1 MKSIKKVIA
10 LIAVAAFIAA
20 TLAACGSSGSTNTG
34 STAAASQSKSEA
46 APAAA
51 ESKTEAAATEAPA
64 AATEETPEAVAPATA
79 AEPGSVHVKTLGV
92 DPIKIAYIPMST
104 AGVVN
109 NIVKMAFAET
119 IDAYK
124 DTVTIDYFDPG
135 YDIQKQ
141 ITMINDCVTQGY
153 DCIMGELFD
162 PVATATAV
170 EECEKAGIPFI
181 TTNSGTVAVHTLH
194 LRGVDYLSGWKAAEQ
209 IAMVKDPNKPF
220 KVVIVDFP
228 AQMLSVALQ
237 SQGFIDYME
246 QNTQWELL
254 DDRCIDNISTEGANT
269 AMRDILTKY
278 DQIDIIWNVGDDL
291 TAGTIQAVKA
301 ANVPCGVND
310 GETLVY
316 GNYGLPATFEDLTS
330 PDGVLYG
337 LTYCDYYN
345 EYSMAISY
353 ALYHAI
359 TGSTAVTMG
368 LDETPQ
374 IALSVF
380 PITREDGAKYRVLSR
395 WEDSLEW
402 NAANS

>member
-1 MKSIKKVIA
+1 MKSIKKVVA
-10 LIAVAAFIAA
+10 LLIAAAMITAS
-20 TLAACGSSGSTNTG
+20 LAACGSSGTNEA
-34 STAAASQSKSEA
+34 STAAADT
-46 APAAA
+46 
-51 ESKTEAAATEAPA
+51 KTEAAATTESAAPA
-64 AATEETPEAVAPATA
+64 AATEATETASAAVEPATA
-79 AEPGSVHVKTLGV
+79 AEPGSTHVKELGV

-124 DTVTIDYFDPG
+124 DTITIDYFDPG

-153 DCIMGELFD
+153 DCIMAELFD

-170 EECEKAGIPFI
+170 EECEAAGIPFI
-181 TTNSGTVAVHTLH
+181 TCNSGTVAVHTLH
-194 LRGVDYLSGWKAAEQ
+194 IRGVDYLSGWKAAEQ
-209 IAMVKDPNKPF
+209 IAQVKDPNKPF

-246 QNTQWELL
+246 QNTSWELL

-278 DQIDIIWNVGDDL
+278 DQVDIIWNVGDDL

-301 ANVPCGVND
+301 ANIPTGTAD

-316 GNYGLPATFEDLTS
+316 GNYGLPATFDDLTS

-353 ALYHAI
+353 ALYHSI
-359 TGSTAVTMG
+359 TGSTAVSMG
-368 LDETPQ
+368 LDATPT
-374 IALSVF
+374 IALSVW
-380 PITREDGAKYRVLSR
+380 PITREDGAKYATLSR
-395 WEDSLEW
+395 WQDSLDW

>member
-1 MKSIKKVIA
+1 MKLFKKIIA
-10 LIAVAAFIAA
+10 LAGVAALSVA
-20 TLAACGSSGSTNTG
+20 TLAACGSSG
-34 STAAASQSKSEA
+34 TANATSSEEVVA
-46 APAAA
+46 TTAAA
-51 ESKTEAAATEAPA
+51 ESAAASAEAAVAAAT
-64 AATEETPEAVAPATA
+64 
-79 AEPGSVHVKTLGV
+79 AEGTTHVKVLGQ

-124 DTVTIDYFDPG
+124 DTVQIDYFDPA
-135 YDIQKQ
+135 YDVQKQ

-170 EECEKAGIPFI
+170 EDAEKAGIPVI

-194 LRGVDYLSGWKAAEQ
+194 LRGVDYLSGWKAAEE
-209 IAMVKDPNKPF
+209 IAKVKNPDDNL
-220 KVVIVDFP
+220 KVVIIDFP

-237 SQGFIDYME
+237 SAGFLDYME
-246 QNTQWELL
+246 QNTNWELL

-269 AMRDILTKY
+269 AVRDILTKY

-291 TAGTIQAVKA
+291 TAGTLQAVKA
-301 ANVPCGVND
+301 AGRDD
-310 GETLVY
+310 GSILIY
-316 GNYGLPATFEDLTS
+316 GNYGLPATFDDLTS
-330 PDGVLYG
+330 DDGILYG
-337 LTYCDYYN
+337 LTYCDYYT
-345 EYSMAISY
+345 EYSTAISY

-380 PITREDGAKYRVLSR
+380 PITREDGEKYAILSR
-395 WEDSLEW
+395 WYDSLEW
-402 NAANS
+402 NAANG

>member
-1 MKSIKKVIA
+1 MKLFKRVIA
-10 LIAVAAFIAA
+10 FAGIAALLTA
-20 TLAACGSSGSTNTG
+20 TLAGCGSSG
-34 STAAASQSKSEA
+34 TANATSSEEVVA
-46 APAAA
+46 TTAAA
-51 ESKTEAAATEAPA
+51 ESMAASAATAEA
-64 AATEETPEAVAPATA
+64 
-79 AEPGSVHVKTLGV
+79 GSTHVKVLGE

-109 NIVKMAFAET
+109 NIVKMAFADT

-124 DTVTIDYFDPG
+124 DTITIDYFDPG

-153 DCIMGELFD
+153 DCIIGELFD

-170 EECEKAGIPFI
+170 EECEAAGIPFI

-209 IAMVKDPNKPF
+209 IAQVKDPNADL
-220 KVVIVDFP
+220 KVVIIDFP

-237 SQGFIDYME
+237 SQGFVDYME
-246 QNTQWELL
+246 QNTKWELL

-269 AMRDILTKY
+269 AVRDILTKY

-301 ANVPCGVND
+301 AGRDD
-310 GETLVY
+310 GSILVY
-316 GNYGLPATFEDLTS
+316 GNYGLPATFDDLTAE
-330 PDGVLYG
+330 DGVLYG

-368 LDETPQ
+368 LDETPT

-380 PITREDGAKYRVLSR
+380 PITREDGEKYAILSR
-395 WEDSLEW
+395 WYDSLEW